1 VVKCDNFRPSE
12 LCEQPSLQR
21 SASANKKKGMEMK
34 RLPQLLLALFGVLSL
49 VTTASVNAATPSELV
64 PIKNQ
69 NFGGLEL
76 IRACNI
82 LPADQI
88 DFGFDLAA
96 ICNTL
101 PKVPPQEP
109 LVNLRTRDMLYFNYE
124 IPAANVAALEGVLQS
139 SYGFTDKG
147 FRLAPIALLKD
158 SEPKYY
164 MSLNFYSV
172 VIAGVVNYRS
182 EWSTYVRRAGDPK
195 PRFMVLQVQSSEDT
209 ADPMSP
215 GFINPATYVE
225 YTLGGGSIVAATS
238 DFRADLQLAI
248 PGTTAPKQASYAW
261 AEANDYLYYAN
272 GVADTA
278 LYNGMLTD
286 AALVAINP
294 GTASINNAS
303 LWAPFIA
310 AQPSHI
316 VYFSAPLEFAFTP
329 YFNLNDP
336 TLKLDP
342 AYVGALQQ
350 FRTFTFGAFS
360 YGHAFLVLQGLE
372 EPILRFDVLA
382 DNVPSVFIN
391 FNIPRDK
398 VKALEA
404 YLDLPD
410 GIKLAQ
416 SKMTPRQPA
425 RYLLTL
431 NVYESPD
438 ALTGQPALRAEW
450 SVYVKDRNDPS
461 AKGPYLMVVDVDSNS
476 PSLDPYNL
484 FTPPTG
490 FAYANVAGRLEGT
503 IRYQDNTEKF
513 SFAFGMPPAGA
524 PSVRLH
530 EPWILAN
537 DRIYWRNGVYDMLFY
552 NGLLL
557 DADVVEVDPKS
568 VVIDDRTVWSRFI
581 DPIPTQVAVFRKPL
595 QFVLHPWYNVE
606 ELAAKAAAP
615 AATGKPVTSPPAS
628 PAISKSSTKP

>member
-1 VVKCDNFRPSE
+1 M
-12 LCEQPSLQR
+12 
-21 SASANKKKGMEMK
+21 KG
-34 RLPQLLLALFGVLSL
+34 LPRLLLALSSILCLF
-49 VTTASVNAATPSELV
+49 TTGPVNAATPSELV

-109 LVNLRTRDMLYFNYE
+109 LVNLLTHDMLYFNYE
-124 IPAANVAALEGVLQS
+124 IPAAKVPALEGLLQS
-139 SYGFTDKG
+139 SYGFADKG

-215 GFINPATYVE
+215 GFSNPATYVE

-238 DFRADLQLAI
+238 DFRADLQLPV
-248 PGTTAPKQASYAW
+248 PGSSDPRQASYAW
-261 AEANDYLYYAN
+261 AEANDYLYYPN

-278 LYNGMLTD
+278 LYNGMLTN
-286 AALVAINP
+286 AALVAIEP
-294 GTASINNAS
+294 GTANINNAS
-303 LWAPFIA
+303 MWAGFVSS
-310 AQPSHI
+310 QPSHI

-350 FRTFTFGAFS
+350 FRSFTFGAFS
-360 YGHAFLVLQGLE
+360 YGHAFQVLQGLA

-382 DNVPSVFIN
+382 NNVPSVFIN
-391 FNIPRDK
+391 FNIPKDK

-431 NVYESPD
+431 NIYESPD
-438 ALTGQPALRAEW
+438 ALTGQPAFRAEW

-461 AKGPYLMVVDVDSNS
+461 AKGPYLMVVDVDSS
-476 PSLDPYNL
+476 SASLDPYNL

-490 FAYANVAGRLEGT
+490 FAYANNAGRLEGSIQYLDT
-503 IRYQDNTEKF
+503 SEKF
-513 SFAFGMPPAGA
+513 SFAFGMPPAKA

-537 DRIYWRNGVYDMLFY
+537 DRVYWRNGVYDMLFY

-557 DADVVEVDPKS
+557 DADVAEVDPRS
-568 VVIDDRTVWSRFI
+568 VVIDDRTSWSNFI
-581 DPIPTQVAVFRKPL
+581 DPAPTQVLVFRNRL

-606 ELAAKAAAP
+606 ELAAEAAASP
-615 AATGKPVTSPPAS
+615 SSGKPGTSAPTRPPIGS
-628 PAISKSSTKP
+628 RKTQP

>member
-1 VVKCDNFRPSE
+1 
-12 LCEQPSLQR
+12 
-21 SASANKKKGMEMK
+21 MK
-34 RLPQLLLALFGVLSL
+34 RLPRLLLALYSVLCL
-49 VTTASVNAATPSELV
+49 VTTGLVNAATPGELV
-64 PIKNQ
+64 PLKNQ
-69 NFGGLEL
+69 TFGGLEL

-82 LPADQI
+82 LPGDQI
-88 DFGFDLAA
+88 DLGIDLVE
-96 ICNTL
+96 ICKTL
-101 PKVPPQEP
+101 PEVPPQEP
-109 LVNLRTRDMLYFNYE
+109 LVNLLTRDMLYFNYE
-124 IPAANVAALEGVLQS
+124 IPAANVRALEGVLQS

-147 FRLAPIALLKD
+147 FSLAPIALLKD

-182 EWSTYVRRAGDPK
+182 EWSTYVRRAGDSK

-209 ADPMSP
+209 ADPTSP

-225 YTLGGGSIVAATS
+225 YTLAGGSIVAATP
-238 DFRADLQLAI
+238 DFRADLQLPA
-248 PGTTAPKQASYAW
+248 PGSTDPKQVSYAW
-261 AEANDYLYYAN
+261 AQANDYLYYTN

-294 GTASINNAS
+294 GAASIKNTS
-303 LWAPFIA
+303 IWAAFIA

-316 VYFSAPLEFAFTP
+316 VYFSKPLEFAFTP

-350 FRTFTFGAFS
+350 FKRFTFGAFS

-372 EPILRFDVLA
+372 EPILRFDVLTN
-382 DNVPSVFIN
+382 NVPSIFIN

-431 NVYESPD
+431 NIYESPD
-438 ALTGQPALRAEW
+438 ALAGQPAFRAEW
-450 SVYVKDRNDPS
+450 SVYVKDRTDPS
-461 AKGPYLMVVDVDSNS
+461 AKGPYLMVIDVDSS
-476 PSLDPYNL
+476 SSSLDPYNL
-484 FTPPTG
+484 FTPPTV
-490 FAYANVAGRLEGT
+490 FAYTNVAGRLEGAIQYLDT
-503 IRYQDNTEKF
+503 TEKF
-513 SFAFGMPPAGA
+513 SFAFGMPPENA

-537 DRIYWRNGVYDMLFY
+537 DRVYWRNGVYDMLFY

-557 DADVVEVDPKS
+557 GADVAEVDPRS
-568 VVIDDRTVWSRFI
+568 VVIADRTIWSGFI
-581 DPIPTQVAVFRKPL
+581 DPTPTQVLVFRNPL

-606 ELAAKAAAP
+606 ELAAKASAP
-615 AATGKPVTSPPAS
+615 ASPGKPVTPPAS
-628 PAISKSSTKP
+628 RPATGIGNGRR

>member
-1 VVKCDNFRPSE
+1 MKMRP
-12 LCEQPSLQR
+12 
-21 SASANKKKGMEMK
+21 
-34 RLPQLLLALFGVLSL
+34 LPHLLLALSSVLCLAAAGPVSA
-49 VTTASVNAATPSELV
+49 ASPSELV
-64 PIKNQ
+64 AIKNQ

-82 LPADQI
+82 LPGDQI
-88 DFGFDLAA
+88 DFGIDLAA
-96 ICNTL
+96 ICSTL
-101 PKVPPQEP
+101 PEVPPQEP
-109 LVNLRTRDMLYFNYE
+109 LVNLLTHDMLYFNYE
-124 IPAANVAALEGVLQS
+124 IPAANVPALEGVLQS
-139 SYGFTDKG
+139 SYGFADKG

-215 GFINPATYVE
+215 GFVNPATYVE
-225 YTLGGGSIVAATS
+225 YTPGGGSIVAATH
-238 DFRADLQLAI
+238 DFRADLQLPV
-248 PGTTAPKQASYAW
+248 PGSANPAQVSYAW

-278 LYNGMLTD
+278 LYNGMLID
-286 AALVAINP
+286 AALVSINP

-303 LWAPFIA
+303 IWAGFVS

-316 VYFSAPLEFAFTP
+316 VYFSTPLEFAFTP
-329 YFNLNDP
+329 YFNLDDP

-350 FRTFTFGAFS
+350 FKSFTFGAFS

-382 DNVPSVFIN
+382 NDVPSIFIN
-391 FNIPRDK
+391 FNIPREK

-431 NVYESPD
+431 NIYQSPD
-438 ALTGQPALRAEW
+438 ALTGQPAFRAEW
-450 SVYVKDRNDPS
+450 SVYVKDRSDPS
-461 AKGPYLMVVDVDSNS
+461 AKGPYLMVVDVDSSS

-490 FAYANVAGRLEGT
+490 FAYTNVAGRLEGT
-503 IRYQDNTEKF
+503 IQYLDTTEKF
-513 SFAFGMPPAGA
+513 SFAFGMPPANA

-537 DRIYWRNGVYDMLFY
+537 DRIYWRNGIYDMLFY

-557 DADVVEVDPKS
+557 DADVAEVEPRS
-568 VVIDDRTVWSRFI
+568 VVIADRTVWSEFI
-581 DPIPTQVAVFRKPL
+581 DPTPTQVLVFRNPL

-606 ELAAKAAAP
+606 ELAAETAGP
-615 AATGKPVTSPPAS
+615 PSSGKPVTSPSPS
-628 PAISKSSTKP
+628 PAIANRKTQR

>member
-1 VVKCDNFRPSE
+1 
-12 LCEQPSLQR
+12 
-21 SASANKKKGMEMK
+21 MK
-34 RLPQLLLALFGVLSL
+34 RLPRLLLLLPGIICLI
-49 VTTASVNAATPSELV
+49 TAGPVNAATPTELV

-69 NFGGLEL
+69 SFGGLEL

-82 LPADQI
+82 LPCDQI
-88 DFGFDLAA
+88 NFGIDLCG

-109 LVNLRTRDMLYFNYE
+109 LVNLVTHDMLYFNYE
-124 IPAANVAALEGVLQS
+124 IPVANVPALEGVLQS

-147 FRLAPIALLKD
+147 FSLTPIALLRGK
-158 SEPKYY
+158 EPKYY

-182 EWSTYVRRAGDPK
+182 EWSTYVRREGDPK

-209 ADPMSP
+209 ADPMAP
-215 GFINPATYVE
+215 GFINQATNVE
-225 YTLGGGSIVAATS
+225 YTVGGGSIVAATP
-238 DFRADLQLAI
+238 DFEASLQLPDSGSAQ
-248 PGTTAPKQASYAW
+248 PEQASYAW

-286 AALVAINP
+286 AALVPINP
-294 GTASINNAS
+294 GTATINNAS
-303 LWAPFIA
+303 IWAGFIS

-336 TLKLDP
+336 TLELDP

-350 FRTFTFGAFS
+350 FKSFTFGAFS

-372 EPILRFDVLA
+372 EPLLRFDVLA
-382 DNVPSVFIN
+382 DNVPSIFIN
-391 FNIPRDK
+391 FNIPQSK

-404 YLDLPD
+404 YLNLPD
-410 GIKLAQ
+410 GFKLAK

-431 NVYESPD
+431 NIYESPD
-438 ALTGQPALRAEW
+438 PLSGQRAFRAEW
-450 SVYVKDRNDPS
+450 SVYVKDGKDPS
-461 AKGPYLMVVDVDSNS
+461 AKRPYLMVVDADSSS

-490 FAYANVAGRLEGT
+490 FAYANNAGLLEGKIEYLDT
-503 IRYQDNTEKF
+503 TEKF
-513 SFAFGMPPAGA
+513 SFAFGMPPADA
-524 PSVRLH
+524 PSVKLH

-557 DADVVEVDPKS
+557 DADVAEVDPRS
-568 VVIDDRTVWSRFI
+568 VVIDDRTIWASFI
-581 DPIPTQVAVFRKPL
+581 DPTPTQVLVFRKPL

-606 ELAAKAAAP
+606 ELAAAAASASP
-615 AATGKPVTSPPAS
+615 GKPVTPAPSRPPITNRKTQ
-628 PAISKSSTKP
+628 P

>member
-1 VVKCDNFRPSE
+1 MR
-12 LCEQPSLQR
+12 
-21 SASANKKKGMEMK
+21 
-34 RLPQLLLALFGVLSL
+34 RLPRLLLALYSILFL
-49 VTTASVNAATPSELV
+49 VITGSVNAATPAELI

-76 IRACNI
+76 IRACNT
-82 LPADQI
+82 LPGDQI
-88 DFGFDLAA
+88 NLGIDLGE
-96 ICNTL
+96 ICKTL
-101 PKVPPQEP
+101 PKLPPQEP
-109 LVNLRTRDMLYFNYE
+109 LVNLLTRDMLYFNYE
-124 IPAANVAALEGVLQS
+124 IPVANVPALESVLQS
-139 SYGFTDKG
+139 SYGFTGKG
-147 FRLAPIALLKD
+147 FRLAPIALLKGG
-158 SEPKYY
+158 EPKYY

-172 VIAGVVNYRS
+172 VIAGAVNYRS

-195 PRFMVLQVQSSEDT
+195 PRFMVLQVQSSADT

-215 GFINPATYVE
+215 GFIKPATRVE
-225 YTLGGGSIVAATS
+225 YTVGGGSIVAATP
-238 DFRADLQLAI
+238 DFRASLQLPV
-248 PGTTAPKQASYAW
+248 PGSTDPKQVSYAW
-261 AEANDYLYYAN
+261 AQANDYLYYAN

-286 AALVAINP
+286 AALVAIDP
-294 GTASINNAS
+294 GTASIDNTS
-303 LWAPFIA
+303 IWAGFVS

-316 VYFSAPLEFAFTP
+316 VYFSKPLEFAFTP

-336 TLKLDP
+336 TLALDP

-350 FRTFTFGAFS
+350 FKKFTFGAFS

-382 DNVPSVFIN
+382 KNVPSIFIN

-404 YLDLPD
+404 YLNLPD

-431 NVYESPD
+431 NIYESPD
-438 ALTGQPALRAEW
+438 ALTGQPAFRAEW
-450 SVYVKDRNDPS
+450 SVYVKDGNDPS
-461 AKGPYLMVVDVDSNS
+461 AKGPYLMVVDVDSSS

-490 FAYANVAGRLEGT
+490 FAYTKDAGHLTGT
-503 IRYQDNTEKF
+503 IRYLDATEKF
-513 SFAFGMPPAGA
+513 SFAFGMPPANA

-537 DRIYWRNGVYDMLFY
+537 DRVYWRNGVYDMLFY

-557 DADVVEVDPKS
+557 DADVAEVDPRS
-568 VVIDDRTVWSRFI
+568 VVIADRTIWSGFI
-581 DPIPTQVAVFRKPL
+581 DPAPTQVLVFRTPL

-606 ELAAKAAAP
+606 ELAAKASA
-615 AATGKPVTSPPAS
+615 PAS
-628 PAISKSSTKP
+628 PGKQVKPAASRPTTGIRNSQP